1 MGKLFIVKLWRQL
14 SVRLRKKDYEKSF
27 HTSKKTQFTLEI
39 ELISP

>member
-14 SVRLRKKDYEKSF
+14 SVRLRKSL
-27 HTSKKTQFTLEI
+27 HTSKKSQFTLEI